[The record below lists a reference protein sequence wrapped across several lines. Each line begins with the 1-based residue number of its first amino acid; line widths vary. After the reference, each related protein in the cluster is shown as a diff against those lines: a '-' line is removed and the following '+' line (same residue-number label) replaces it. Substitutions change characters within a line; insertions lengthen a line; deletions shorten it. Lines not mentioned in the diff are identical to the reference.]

1 MQTANEG
8 RKSRDTFENLSD
20 EALIILYRE
29 GVNGAIDELIQRY
42 KKLVRNR
49 IKVNFFVGADKDD
62 LIQEGMIGLFKAI
75 CDYNPEREASFKS
88 FATICVTRQI
98 STAFKAVTRQK
109 HIPLNR
115 SVSLSVPIN
124 KTSDEEDEGITLMD
138 VIKNNVSLTPED
150 EVISKE
156 NVEDINDYMDKALSA
171 LEIQVIHLYMEGKN
185 YKEIAKILD
194 KSPKSIDN
202 ALQRI
207 KKKLEGVKNSKKEG
221 YRV

>member
-1 MQTANEG
+1 MLITNENTD
-8 RKSRDTFENLSD
+8 RQSVESLSD
-20 EALIILYRE
+20 EALIALYRE
-29 GVNGAIDELIQRY
+29 GENSAIEVLIQRY

-75 CDYNPEREASFKS
+75 CDYNPNREASFKS
-88 FATICVTRQI
+88 FATLCITRQI

-109 HIPLNR
+109 HMPLNR
-115 SVSLSVPIN
+115 SISLSIPIN
-124 KTSDEEDEGITLMD
+124 KKSSDDEEEGITLMD
-138 VIKNNVSLTPED
+138 IIKNNVSPTPED

-156 NVEDINDYMDKALSA
+156 NVEDINEYIDKALSP
-171 LEIQVIHLYMEGKN
+171 LEIEVLHLYMEGKN
-185 YKEIAKILD
+185 YREIAVSLG

-207 KKKLEGVKNSKKEG
+207 KKKLEEVNK
-221 YRV
+221 

>member
-1 MQTANEG
+1 MVTTNQEQ
-8 RKSRDTFENLSD
+8 KVEQKLESLSD
-20 EALIILYRE
+20 EVLITLYRQGTNE
-29 GVNGAIDELIQRY
+29 AVDVLIQRY

-88 FATICVTRQI
+88 FATLCVTRQI
-98 STAFKAVTRQK
+98 STAFKTVTRQK

-115 SVSLSVPIN
+115 SISLSVPIN
-124 KTSDEEDEGITLMD
+124 SKSSDDEDEGITLMD
-138 VIKNNVSLTPED
+138 TLKNNISLTPED

-156 NVEDINDYMDKALSA
+156 NVEVIHEYIDKALSE
-171 LEIQVIHLYMEGKN
+171 LEIEVLHFYMEGKN
-185 YKEIAKILD
+185 YREIAQLMD
-194 KSPKSIDN
+194 KPPKSIDN

-207 KKKLEGVKNSKKEG
+207 KKKLEVVNQS
-221 YRV
+221 

>member
-1 MQTANEG
+1 MPITNEERQTRE
-8 RKSRDTFENLSD
+8 SLEQMSD
-20 EALIILYRE
+20 EALISLYKQGE
-29 GVNGAIDELIQRY
+29 NNAIDLLVKRY

-75 CDYNPEREASFKS
+75 CDYNPEKEASFKS
-88 FATICVTRQI
+88 FATLCVTRQI

-109 HIPLNR
+109 HMPLNR
-115 SVSLSVPIN
+115 SISLSVPIN
-124 KTSDEEDEGITLMD
+124 NKSMDEEDEGITLMD
-138 VIKNNVSLTPED
+138 VIKNNVSQTPED

-156 NVEDINDYMDKALSA
+156 NVEDINEYIESVLSE
-171 LEIQVIHLYMEGKN
+171 LEIQVLNLYMEGKN
-185 YKEIAKILD
+185 YKEIATILG

-207 KKKLEGVKNSKKEG
+207 KKKLEGVKK
-221 YRV
+221 